1 MPMLPRTR
9 PQRLLPVL
17 LEVQVPAATNC
28 RQLCRPT
35 RTCAASPSLSTLLD
49 AHQNARLSQ
58 RFPHPRTCH
67 LTAYKRY
74 LSSTASASSSS
85 SERLGG
91 RSKDGHDD
99 TIAAS
104 AGPNASSNDATYLVE
119 MYEQMCRSGGS
130 ARDEHQIRALAEL
143 DRLRFQLIQRY
154 RSGSTSGG
162 STTSSSA
169 NTAGDK
175 SATEEEG
182 GGAGGFFGNIFSSV
196 SAFGGSNSATDDTG
210 DKLASPPPRGVY
222 IHGGVGCGKTF
233 CMDLFY
239 NSIVGAGDGEN
250 DEDRPKLQIGAQKV
264 HFHSFMLNKVH
275 KQMHAAKMVE
285 GVQGDVLPWV
295 IEKILDDGHLIAFD
309 EFQVTDVADALI
321 LRRLF
326 TGLIDQGAIIV
337 ATSNRPPKDLYLN
350 GLQRDRFLP
359 FIALLEEKTSVVSMW
374 ESDTDY
380 RLIQGASAA
389 KGVYFVG
396 EASRGDFDDVFIE
409 LTKGET
415 VAPTSLTT
423 QGRRV
428 QVPLA
433 SLEVGCAKFH
443 FGDLCKKALGAA
455 DYICIGENFHTVF
468 VDGVPK
474 LTLDDINVLRRL
486 ITFIDCMY
494 EAHVKLVLQLETQP
508 KEIFDVD
515 LSNAHQDEAFS
526 FDRTRSR
533 LDEMGSKE
541 YLKKRW
547 TGRSNDIA
555 IGQTEDMK
563 HELEFLVEED
573 DGIQS
578 EKEHKKGRHLY
589 RHAKAAR

>member
-1 MPMLPRTR
+1 M
-9 PQRLLPVL
+9 
-17 LEVQVPAATNC
+17 TNC
-28 RQLCRPT
+28 RFGGVCGLSSSSSSVHLFQGISRP
-35 RTCAASPSLSTLLD
+35 
-49 AHQNARLSQ
+49 
-58 RFPHPRTCH
+58 
-67 LTAYKRY
+67 KRY
-74 LSSTASASSSS
+74 LSS
-85 SERLGG
+85 
-91 RSKDGHDD
+91 D
-99 TIAAS
+99 TTPS
-104 AGPNASSNDATYLVE
+104 SSNDATCLVE
-119 MYEQMCRSGGS
+119 MYEQMCREGGS
-130 ARDEHQIRALAEL
+130 ARDEHQIRALTEL
-143 DRLRFQLIQRY
+143 DRLRFQLFQRY
-154 RSGSTSGG
+154 GASNSESGSGEG
-162 STTSSSA
+162 SSP
-169 NTAGDK
+169 DK
-175 SATEEEG
+175 SATEEG
-182 GGAGGFFGNIFSSV
+182 GGSGGGFFSNIFSSV
-196 SAFGGSNSATDDTG
+196 SAFGGNSKSTDDAG
-210 DKLASPPPRGVY
+210 GKLASLPPRGVY

-233 CMDLFY
+233 CMDLFF
-239 NSIVGAGDGEN
+239 NSIVGH
-250 DEDRPKLQIGAQKV
+250 PKLQIGAQKV

-285 GVQGDVLPWV
+285 GVEGDVLPRV
-295 IEKILDDGHLIAFD
+295 IEKILDDGRLIAFD

-326 TGLIDQGAIIV
+326 TGLFDQGAIIV
-337 ATSNRPPKDLYLN
+337 ATSNRPPRDLYKN

-359 FIALLEEKTSVVSMW
+359 FIDLLEERTSVVSMW
-374 ESDTDY
+374 ESETDY

-396 EASRGDFDDVFIE
+396 EASRGDFEEVFKK

-415 VAPTSLTT
+415 VAPTTLTT

-443 FGDLCKKALGAA
+443 FDDICKKALGAA
-455 DYICIGENFHTVF
+455 DYICMGENFHTIF
-468 VDGVPK
+468 VDGVPQ
-474 LTLDDINVLRRL
+474 LTLNDLNVLRRL

-494 EAHVKLVLQLETQP
+494 EAHVKLILQLETDP
-508 KEIFDVD
+508 KEIFEVD
-515 LSNAHQDEAFS
+515 LNNAHQDEAFS

-547 TGRSNDIA
+547 IGRNNDIA

-573 DGIQS
+573 DGIES

-589 RHAKAAR
+589 RHAKVDK